1 MGPQRCAVTF
11 LILCWSD
18 RPGPRPRSA
27 AVLSS
32 CLCCSINVNGL
43 RSARRELFFPGAAV
57 GAPRSAHPARLPK
70 SVARSHSRPS
80 PSPGQDLPAAA
91 LPAWGIAEPESTLA
105 SGSAVGGEAER
116 CVLERTL
123 VLAALGGVRGRDWGA
138 LGPGVNGPR
147 AGEGE
152 GVGPG
157 ALE

>member
-1 MGPQRCAVTF
+1 M
-11 LILCWSD
+11 
-18 RPGPRPRSA
+18 
-27 AVLSS
+27 LST

-43 RSARRELFFPGAAV
+43 RSARRELFLPGAAV
-57 GAPRSAHPARLPK
+57 GAPRSSHPPRLPR
-70 SVARSHSRPS
+70 SVPRGHSRQS
-80 PSPGQDLPAAA
+80 PNPGQDLPAAA
-91 LPAWGIAEPESTLA
+91 LLARGIAEPESMLA
-105 SGSAVGGEAER
+105 SVSAVGGEAER

-138 LGPGVNGPR
+138 LDPGVNGPQ